1 MFEFI
6 KAIAGKRDAE
16 RARHRDATAALI
28 AKGRTQEQAFAELYV
43 SDAAEEAIT
52 EIQVSKRGSHLI
64 TRMALAMSMPHQI
77 GFFLS
82 IARPHFE
89 NDPLQWVHPVSI
101 IAGAILAPLI
111 VDLTIMYFVRLLTM
125 KVAAASSKLWAFA
138 ALILPV
144 AASAYVN
151 FAVPAPHPILN
162 YVFGGAVLFIPL
174 VYGYLAFFKVNF
186 GQLLQLKEETLAQ
199 VAAPAAE
206 ASQVDEAAIARRKAA
221 AAKGAATRRERKA
234 EADARAAEQREARRA
249 RAAAKRLEQVAP
261 SSPGLPAVILS
272 AADKE
277 ALAQLMVKS

>member
-6 KAIAGKRDAE
+6 KGITGKRDAE
-16 RARHRDATAALI
+16 RARHREATAALI
-28 AKGRTQEQAFAELYV
+28 AKGQTQEQAFAQLYV

-89 NDPLQWVHPVSI
+89 EDPLQWVHPVSI

-199 VAAPAAE
+199 VAAPAVE
-206 ASQVDEAAIARRKAA
+206 ANEVDEQAKARRSEIARKAA
-221 AAKGAATRRERKA
+221 AKRRENAAKLAADKA
-234 EADARAAEQREARRA
+234 AKLEARRE
-249 RAAAKRLEQVAP
+249 RAAAKKLAELAP
-261 SSPGLPAVILS
+261 TSPGHPAVMLS

-277 ALAQLMVKS
+277 ALAHLAAKR